1 MNTHTNVQI
10 INGINGNPAFVV
22 IPYADYLKEHAAES
36 ATIPNE
42 VVGAVIKQD
51 FTPIR
56 AWREYLQLSSA
67 ELATRLGVS
76 ETEYIDIENQEK
88 PHKPLLKKMAAAL
101 NIKHNQLNF

>member
-1 MNTHTNVQI
+1 MSALTNVQI
-10 INGINGNPAFVV
+10 INGIDGNPAFVV
-22 IPYADYLKEHAAES
+22 IPYADYLKEHAVKN

-51 FTPIR
+51 ITPIK
-56 AWREYLQLSSA
+56 AWREYLHLSTA

-101 NIKHNQLNF
+101 NIKLDQLNF